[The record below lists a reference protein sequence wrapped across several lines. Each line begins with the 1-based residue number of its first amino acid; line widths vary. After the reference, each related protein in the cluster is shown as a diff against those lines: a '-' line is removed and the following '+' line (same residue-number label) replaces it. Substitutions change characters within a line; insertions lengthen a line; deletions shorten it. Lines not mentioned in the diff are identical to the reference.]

1 MKMNK
6 EKYEG
11 LQFLFVVDKCTLHTY
26 LLPITYAKK
35 RYPKHCS
42 LDYSSLLCCER
53 LSLPVGDR
61 VVFGHH
67 TYLVRRYYVSG

>member
-26 LLPITYAKK
+26 PEPITYAKK
-35 RYPKHCS
+35 RYPKQCR
-42 LDYSSLLCCER
+42 LFKFALL
-53 LSLPVGDR
+53 
-61 VVFGHH
+61 
-67 TYLVRRYYVSG
+67 

>member
-26 LLPITYAKK
+26 LVPITYAKK
-35 RYPKHCS
+35 KGTPNS
-42 LDYSSLLCCER
+42 ADYSSLLCCER

-61 VVFGHH
+61 VVFGHPR
-67 TYLVRRYYVSG
+67 YLVHRYYVSG